1 MSHFTSISCYHKKVK
16 SGLENRKEQGRKEVF
31 MMKTLESKKKLKEVN
46 RGSELHSDVC
56 LGERELSCTNL

>member
-1 MSHFTSISCYHKKVK
+1 
-16 SGLENRKEQGRKEVF
+16 
-31 MMKTLESKKKLKEVN
+31 MMKTSESKKKLKEVN